1 MDRKPQV
8 KVFRPTMDEF
18 KDFPRFVEYMESAG
32 AHKVGL
38 AKVLLRKCC
47 CSDLM
52 LIYFTAYSCS
62 VLTCYGYRLFI
73 ISVSQFQLIF

>member
-18 KDFPRFVEYMESAG
+18 KDFPRFVEHMESVG

-38 AKVLLRKCC
+38 AKVLSE
-47 CSDLM
+47 CSYNSLM
-52 LIYFTAYSCS
+52 LTYFA
-62 VLTCYGYRLFI
+62 R
-73 ISVSQFQLIF
+73 